1 MSEKLL
7 LENGPDLAV
16 VVGARSTEGLA
27 GCGLSILA
35 CPVEE
40 SRWNR
45 DLSPWPAKAV
55 FRGTPDFEGG
65 ADAFFES
72 LRPQILAAKEFHPG
86 RLFLCG
92 YSLAGLF
99 SLYVCTKQNLFD
111 GCASVSGSLWYPDW
125 TDWLKEH
132 PIQCDEVYFSLGD
145 KEPKTKHPLMKTVGD
160 KTMECRELAAKTCRT
175 VFEWNDG
182 GHFCDESVR
191 IAKALDWLMRS
202 GEHDS
207 TVENKIQ
214 LI

>member
-65 ADAFFES
+65 ADGFFES
-72 LRPQILAAKEFHPG
+72 LRPQILTAKESHPG

-99 SLYVCTKQNLFD
+99 SLYICTKQDLFD
-111 GCASVSGSLWYPDW
+111 GCASVSGSLWYPGW

-207 TVENKIQ
+207 TADNKI
-214 LI
+214 